1 MKTRRCGVA
10 RRCCDSVHSIMQAP
24 RAAGSLHRQGHTSAV
39 RVVDN
44 SGTRS
49 AKSSMQRPHNTS
61 PDPAI
66 RTLLRWRRVG
76 SWHPGTF
83 HRQAQSLQG
92 GLCSARAWGIVAK
105 IAEKPCGSGVSSFGT
120 VFGRCCDMLH
130 WHTVRRQA
138 VHGQCSSGRVS
149 IKRAV
154 APPKIC
160 LFSARCEAPARRLSP
175 RCRP

>member
-1 MKTRRCGVA
+1 MTAYTASCKLR
-10 RRCCDSVHSIMQAP
+10 AP
-24 RAAGSLHRQGHTSAV
+24 RAPCTGKAIPPPCVLSTTVAQEAQKAPCKGPTTPLRI
-39 RVVDN
+39 
-44 SGTRS
+44 
-49 AKSSMQRPHNTS
+49 
-61 PDPAI
+61 PAI